1 MRWFVVLVI
10 SLGLWGLAS
19 AQTSYTIP
27 AVSTN
32 NAAQDDA
39 LRRLARIACQEA
51 KAQNPGNPAPYGFD
65 DVAQCTGA
73 SNPTG
78 LAEFL
83 RDVLIQ
89 RVINAVQNLRDQD
102 GREVAKNF
110 ANLTLAQRN
119 SIKTNC
125 PLCSFAGE

>member
-1 MRWFVVLVI
+1 
-10 SLGLWGLAS
+10 
-19 AQTSYTIP
+19 
-27 AVSTN
+27 
-32 NAAQDDA
+32 
-39 LRRLARIACQEA
+39 
-51 KAQNPGNPAPYGFD
+51 
-65 DVAQCTGA
+65 
-73 SNPTG
+73 
-78 LAEFL
+78 
-83 RDVLIQ
+83 VLIQ